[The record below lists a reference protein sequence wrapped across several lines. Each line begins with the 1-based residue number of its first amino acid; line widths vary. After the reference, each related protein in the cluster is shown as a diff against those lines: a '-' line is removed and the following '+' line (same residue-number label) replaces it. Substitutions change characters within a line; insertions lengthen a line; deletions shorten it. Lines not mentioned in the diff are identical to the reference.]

1 MQASAGKRGIK
12 PLAAPTRPRRE
23 RDDPI
28 GVSGF
33 VALWVLVILSAL
45 YFALWDRVPRSL
57 GAALLT
63 HGGSQ
68 VVLTSQATTKLPLV
82 LAATKDAYNKAERA
96 AQKGNYAAFRQL
108 ASDGW
113 VVPVADGTLAR
124 VLNRELLMAKVE
136 ILDGAL
142 RGRTGWVPMSAVR
155 RQHQEETGADGA
167 NRR

>member
-1 MQASAGKRGIK
+1 M
-12 PLAAPTRPRRE
+12 AALGRKQRE

-28 GVSGF
+28 GISGF
-33 VALWVLVILSAL
+33 VGLWFLVILSVL

-68 VVLTSQATTKLPLV
+68 VVLTTQATTKLPLV
-82 LAATKDAYNKAERA
+82 LAATKDTYNKAERA
-96 AQKGNYAAFRQL
+96 AQKGDNATYRNLAA
-108 ASDGW
+108 DGW
-113 VVPVADGTLAR
+113 VIAVPDGTPAI

-142 RGRTGWVPMSAVR
+142 KGKTGWVPMSAVK
-155 RQHQEETGADGA
+155 RQHAEERAADPA
-167 NRR
+167 NNK

>member
-1 MQASAGKRGIK
+1 VAESA
-12 PLAAPTRPRRE
+12 RPRRE

-33 VALWVLVILSAL
+33 VGLWVLVILSVL

-68 VVLTSQATTKLPLV
+68 VVLTTQSSTRLPLV
-82 LAATKDAYNKAERA
+82 LAATKDAYNQAERSA
-96 AQKGNYAAFRQL
+96 RKGDNAAFRQL
-108 ASDGW
+108 TSDGW
-113 VVPVADGTLAR
+113 LVPVADGTPAR

-136 ILDGAL
+136 ILEGAL
-142 RGRTGWVPMSAVR
+142 KGRTGWVPMSAVR
-155 RQHQEETGADGA
+155 RQHQEDSGARDA
-167 NRR
+167 SRQ

>member
-1 MQASAGKRGIK
+1 MQAAAEKRSPV
-12 PLAAPTRPRRE
+12 PLAAPTRPSRGH
-23 RDDPI
+23 DDPI
-28 GVSGF
+28 GLSGF
-33 VALWVLVILSAL
+33 IALWVLVILSAI

-68 VVLTSQATTKLPLV
+68 IVLTTQATTKLPLV

-96 AQKGNYAAFRQL
+96 AQKSDNAAFRRL
-108 ASDGW
+108 AADGW
-113 VVPVADGTLAR
+113 VVPVADGTPAR

-142 RGRTGWVPMSAVR
+142 KGRTGWVPMSAVR
-155 RQHQEETGADGA
+155 RQHQEETGANDA
-167 NRR
+167 SRK

>member
-1 MQASAGKRGIK
+1 MW
-12 PLAAPTRPRRE
+12 
-23 RDDPI
+23 
-28 GVSGF
+28 F
-33 VALWVLVILSAL
+33 LVILAVL

-68 VVLTSQATTKLPLV
+68 VLLTTQATIKLPLV

-96 AQKGNYAAFRQL
+96 AQKGDFDAYRKL
-108 ASDGW
+108 THDGW
-113 VVPVADGTLAR
+113 VVSVADGTHAI

-142 RGRTGWVPMSAVR
+142 KGKTGWVPMSAVK
-155 RQHQEETGADGA
+155 RQPGEERA
-167 NRR
+167 NDPAASPK